1 MPTSR
6 RVDAP
11 GRGLEAGAAL
21 FTRPGNLA
29 RSVAS
34 RLLAKDS
41 VFTGVQRALLSTL
54 DARRAVDRNI
64 GRVLAGLNLP
74 SHQEVERLY
83 DDIRALEREV
93 AALTARAQDMRRS
106 RDR

>member
-1 MPTSR
+1 MF
-6 RVDAP
+6 A
-11 GRGLEAGAAL
+11 
-21 FTRPGNLA
+21 RPGSRA

-41 VFTGVQRALLSTL
+41 VFSGVQRALLGTL

-74 SHQEVERLY
+74 SHQEVDRLY
-83 DDIRALEREV
+83 DDVRALEREV
-93 AALTARAQDMRRS
+93 AGLTERARRLANRRA
-106 RDR
+106 R

>member
-1 MPTSR
+1 M
-6 RVDAP
+6 
-11 GRGLEAGAAL
+11 L
-21 FTRPGNLA
+21 TRPGNLA
-29 RSVAS
+29 RALAS

-74 SHQEVERLY
+74 SHQEVDRLY
-83 DDIRALEREV
+83 EDVRALEREV
-93 AALTARAQDMRRS
+93 AALAERAHRINERS
-106 RDR
+106 P